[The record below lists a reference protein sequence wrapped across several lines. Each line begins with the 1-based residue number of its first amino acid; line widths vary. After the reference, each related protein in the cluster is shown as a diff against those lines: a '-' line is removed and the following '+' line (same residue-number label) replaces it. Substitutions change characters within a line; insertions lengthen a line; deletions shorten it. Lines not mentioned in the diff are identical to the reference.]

1 MLVTVIFAIMSIAI
15 MQVYMHV
22 TTLGQRLS
30 ASRLLADSARE
41 MTERIASDI
50 RNVGM
55 NLQIPGWTNEYTNSG
70 NTDFYTNANIHY
82 IFWVRKGDTI
92 TPCYSDAQ
100 CSLFRADTIIPDPYK
115 NALNMVDIFTPDDAN
130 KRVKITNLRFF
141 ISWDSSQWSM
151 DEPKVTIIATLAL
164 TEKSW
169 VTKSLRDGLALTIQ
183 TTISERAYK
192 SN

>member
-55 NLQIPGWTNEYTNSG
+55 NLQIHGWTNEYTNSG

-82 IFWVRKGDTI
+82 IFWVRNGGTI
-92 TPCYSDAQ
+92 TPCDSDAQ
-100 CSLFRADTIIPDPYK
+100 CSLFRADTIILDPYK
-115 NALNMVDIFTPDDAN
+115 NALNMVDIFTPDDVN

-141 ISWDSSQWSM
+141 ISWDSSQGSM

-169 VTKSLRDGLALTIQ
+169 VTKSLRDGLAITIQ